1 MSTPAVLNVAGR
13 RTRVRVEGDPTHPP
27 LLLLHGIGRSLED
40 WGPQFSRLSDT
51 YRVIALDVPGF
62 GFSARLPEPTT
73 LETLARGVIETLDA
87 LGENRALH
95 VAGNSLGGAL
105 AIQLLLLD
113 PERVASLV
121 LANSAGFG
129 AEVALPLRLLSVPIF
144 GDIAVRLV
152 NRTSARLSERLSFA
166 DPALATAARVDH
178 ALAIADQPGVGAV
191 LLETVRELTTLT
203 GVKRDWREAL
213 ITAAAV
219 HRRPTLVVWGDRD
232 RVLPRHHLEAAH
244 RAFPHAETKMF
255 AGIGHMPQIECPDDF
270 ASRVLSFFATVDELT
285 VAPAT
290 ETPADI
296 APGPRVDRNE
306 SNYH

>member
-1 MSTPAVLNVAGR
+1 MSAPAVLDVAGR
-13 RTRVRVEGDPTHPP
+13 ATRVRVQGDPAHPP

-40 WGPQFSRLSDT
+40 WGPQFSRLSGT

-73 LETLARGVIETLDA
+73 LEALTRGVIETLDV
-87 LGENRALH
+87 LGEHRALH

-129 AEVALPLRLLSVPIF
+129 AEVALPLRLLSVPVL
-144 GDIAVRLV
+144 GDIVVRLTS
-152 NRTSARLSERLSFA
+152 RTSARMTERLSFA

-178 ALAIADQPGVGAV
+178 ALAIADQPGTGAV
-191 LLETVRELTTLT
+191 LLETTRELATLS
-203 GVKRDWREAL
+203 GVKHDWREAL

-232 RVLPRHHLEAAH
+232 RVLAPHHLEAAR
-244 RAFPHAETKMF
+244 RAFPHAETEMF

-270 ASRVLSFFATVDELT
+270 ASRVLAFFATVDELT
-285 VAPAT
+285 VTPAT
-290 ETPADI
+290 EPPRRRPRARAAT
-296 APGPRVDRNE
+296 GPT
-306 SNYH
+306 S